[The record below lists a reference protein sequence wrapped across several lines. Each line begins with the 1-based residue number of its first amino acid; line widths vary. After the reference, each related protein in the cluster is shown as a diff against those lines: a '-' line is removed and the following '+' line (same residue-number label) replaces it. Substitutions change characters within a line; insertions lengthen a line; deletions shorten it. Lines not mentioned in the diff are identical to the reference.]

1 MKYLAIAAVL
11 TLLAGCDVPPQ
22 DFPRETKAAPMTVA
36 AAAVAEVDWPL
47 VYAATGTVRP
57 RAISQ
62 VSSKVMAYVREVRVK
77 LGDRVREGD
86 VLIVVDAKD
95 LEARE
100 RAAEAARVQAQTA
113 IAANDQAIES
123 ARAGLDLAEAT
134 YRRMKELYDKRSISS
149 QEFDEVTARRRQAQ
163 AALDMASARRKEIDA
178 AIARAD
184 EDLHS
189 AKIQTSYTVLAAP
202 FAGIVTT
209 KNVEPG
215 NLAVPG
221 AVLLT
226 IEPHSG
232 YRLEAVIEE
241 SNLPKLKIGQKATI
255 ALDSLS
261 QPLNGVVAEIVPA
274 VDPSSRS
281 FIAKIDLPA
290 VGQLRSGLFGRA
302 RFTLGT
308 RRALSVPAAAV
319 VQRGQMK
326 WVYIADNGVARSRLV
341 TLGER
346 SGGTFEALSGIDS
359 GELVISPVPAN
370 LADGTRVEVK
380 P

>member
-1 MKYLAIAAVL
+1 
-11 TLLAGCDVPPQ
+11 
-22 DFPRETKAAPMTVA
+22 
-36 AAAVAEVDWPL
+36 
-47 VYAATGTVRP
+47 
-57 RAISQ
+57 
-62 VSSKVMAYVREVRVK
+62 MAYVREVPVK

-134 YRRMKELYDKRSISS
+134 YRRMKDLYDKRSISS

-163 AALDMASARRKEIDA
+163 AALEMASARRKEIDA

-184 EDLHS
+184 EDLLS
-189 AKIQTSYTVLAAP
+189 ARIQTSYTVLAAP

-221 AVLLT
+221 AALLT
-226 IEPHSG
+226 IEPQSG

-241 SNLPKLKIGQKATI
+241 SNLPKLKIGQKTTI
-255 ALDSLS
+255 ALDSLP

-290 VGQLRSGLFGRA
+290 SGQLRSGLFGRA

-319 VQRGQMK
+319 IQRGQMT
-326 WVYIADNGVARSRLV
+326 WVYIADSGVARSRLV

-370 LADGTRVEVK
+370 LTDGTRVEVK